1 MLTRILFV
9 AVLATAN
16 LQTLT
21 KKGVRQE
28 LEALYGAE
36 LGSKKAMVNR
46 EIEVV
51 LGL

>member
-1 MLTRILFV
+1 M

-28 LEALYGAE
+28 LEAMYGAE
-36 LGSKKAMVNR
+36 LGARKAMVNR
-46 EIEVV
+46 EIEVA